1 MVGFRKVAAV
11 NNGSGGR
18 RAFYGPAAALLLV
31 GVLLLAAVGCRGAA
45 PLAVV
50 TEPAATVTPV
60 GEPAPPDIEATIAA
74 ALAVALAEEAAVA
87 ATLTPEETPE
97 AGEAEE
103 TPEPVAEPTLRPQ
116 PTPTAR
122 PTPTP
127 IPTATPTPV
136 PTPTPMPTPAP
147 TATPAPTVTPLPTAT
162 PTPVPA
168 PTATPLPTATPVP
181 TPVPPPV
188 LRELAAKEYMLEL
201 INGERAKAGVPPVVL
216 GDNIAAQLHAE
227 ASLAGCFSSL
237 WGLDGLKPYMRYS
250 LTGGYQSGG
259 GNVSGLSYC
268 IKAGENYAPIVSSEE
283 GLRESMDILME
294 LPEAR
299 DNILYRWHRK
309 VNIGLAWDNYN
320 FQVAQYFEGDYVE
333 YSTVP
338 TLEYGKLT
346 LAGETKNGLVTYSGL
361 TWDALQF
368 KEQQDLSVWIYYDPP
383 PQPLTRGQLA
393 RTYCAGLGA
402 QGLLVA
408 ALRPPLTGDR
418 EYTADRVSIDQ
429 PQCPD
434 PYQVPA
440 DAPAPRS
447 PDEARRLWEEARDQD
462 LPDRYVTVPGI
473 TASWWQARG
482 NRFGVTANLWE
493 VTRRHGP
500 GVYTVVLAHRNVQG
514 EGKEEVVTLSEY
526 AIFYEVEPPGG
537 YGGG

>member
-1 MVGFRKVAAV
+1 MFGFHWVAAV
-11 NNGSGGR
+11 SNGSGGG
-18 RAFYGPAAALLLV
+18 RAFYGPAAALLV
-31 GVLLLAAVGCRGAA
+31 GILLLAGVGCRGPE

-50 TEPAATVTPV
+50 SEPEATVTPV
-60 GEPAPPDIEATIAA
+60 GETAPPDIEATIAA
-74 ALAVALAEEAAVA
+74 VLEAALAEEEAVA

-97 AGEAEE
+97 AGEAAE

-116 PTPTAR
+116 PTPTPR
-122 PTPTP
+122 PTP
-127 IPTATPTPV
+127 IPTATPTPL
-136 PTPTPMPTPAP
+136 PTPTATPMPAP
-147 TATPAPTVTPLPTAT
+147 TATPVPTVTPLPLPAPT
-162 PTPVPA
+162 PTPVPM
-168 PTATPLPTATPVP
+168 PTATPLPTATPAP
-181 TPVPPPV
+181 TPVPPPA

-227 ASLAGCFSSL
+227 ASLANCSAGH
-237 WGLDGLKPYMRYS
+237 WGADGLKPYMRYT
-250 LTGGYQSGG
+250 LTGGGQSNSENAVGS
-259 GNVSGLSYC
+259 NYC
-268 IKAGENYAPIVSSEE
+268 IQAEDNYAPLGSIESEIRAAMD
-283 GLRESMDILME
+283 GLMDS
-294 LPEAR
+294 PGHR

-309 VNIGLAWDNYN
+309 VNIGLAWDQYN
-320 FQVAQYFEGDYVE
+320 FSAAQHFEGDYVE
-333 YSTVP
+333 YSTAP

-368 KEQQDLSVWIYYDPP
+368 KEQQDLSVLIYYDPP
-383 PQPLTRGQLA
+383 PHPLSRGQLA
-393 RTYCAGLGA
+393 RTYCYSDGI
-402 QGLLVA
+402 LVA
-408 ALRPPLTGDR
+408 RLSPPLTGSR
-418 EYTADRVSIDQ
+418 EYTEDRFEVTQ

-447 PDEARRLWEEARDQD
+447 RDEARRLYEEARDQD
-462 LPDRYVTVPGI
+462 LPDRYVTGPWI

-493 VTRRHGP
+493 VTRWHGP

-514 EGKEEVVTLSEY
+514 EGREETVVLSEY

>member
-1 MVGFRKVAAV
+1 MVGFHWVAAV

-18 RAFYGPAAALLLV
+18 RAFYGPAVALLV
-31 GVLLLAAVGCRGAA
+31 GVLLLAGVGCRGPE

-50 TEPAATVTPV
+50 TEPAATVAPV
-60 GEPAPPDIEATIAA
+60 AEPAPPDIEATIAA
-74 ALAVALAEEAAVA
+74 ALAAALAEEAAVA
-87 ATLTPEETPE
+87 ATLAPEETPE
-97 AGEAEE
+97 AGEATE

-116 PTPTAR
+116 ATPTPR

-136 PTPTPMPTPAP
+136 PTPTPTPVPTP
-147 TATPAPTVTPLPTAT
+147 TATAVPTVTPLPT

-181 TPVPPPV
+181 TPVPPPA

-201 INGERAKAGVPPVVL
+201 INEERAKVGVPPVVL
-216 GDNIAAQLHAE
+216 GDNVAAQLHAE
-227 ASLAGCFSSL
+227 ASLANCSAGH
-237 WGLDGLKPYMRYS
+237 WGADGLKPYMRYT
-250 LTGGYQSGG
+250 LTGGGQSNAENAVGS
-259 GNVSGLSYC
+259 NYC
-268 IKAGENYAPIVSSEE
+268 IQAGDNYTPLGSTESEIRAAMD
-283 GLRESMDILME
+283 GLMDS
-294 LPEAR
+294 PGHR

-309 VNIGLAWDNYN
+309 VNIGLAWDQYN
-320 FQVAQYFEGDYVE
+320 FSAVQHFEGEYVE

-346 LAGETKNGLVTYSGL
+346 LAGETKNGLVNYAGL

-368 KEQQDLSVWIYYDPP
+368 KEQQDLTVWIYYDPP
-383 PQPLTRGQLA
+383 PHPLTRGQLA
-393 RTYCAGLGA
+393 RTYCYSGGI
-402 QGLLVA
+402 LVA
-408 ALRPPLTGDR
+408 ALRPPLTGSR
-418 EYTADRVSIDQ
+418 EYTEDRFESTQ
-429 PQCPD
+429 AQCPD

-447 PDEARRLWEEARDQD
+447 PDEARRLFEEARDQD
-462 LPDRYVTVPGI
+462 LPDRYGTGPWI

>member
-1 MVGFRKVAAV
+1 MVGFHWVAAL

-18 RAFYGPAAALLLV
+18 RAFYGRAAALLV
-31 GVLLLAAVGCRGAA
+31 GVLLLAGVGCRGAEQ
-45 PLAVV
+45 LVVV
-50 TEPAATVTPV
+50 TEPAATATPV
-60 GEPAPPDIEATIAA
+60 GEPAAPDIEATIAA
-74 ALAVALAEEAAVA
+74 ALAAALAEEAAVA
-87 ATLTPEETPE
+87 ATLTPEETPA
-97 AGEAEE
+97 AGEATE

-116 PTPTAR
+116 PTPTPR
-122 PTPTP
+122 PTLTP

-136 PTPTPMPTPAP
+136 PTPTPIPVPTP
-147 TATPAPTVTPLPTAT
+147 TATPLPTVTPLPTPT
-162 PTPVPA
+162 PTPVPM

-181 TPVPPPV
+181 TPVPPPA

-201 INGERAKAGVPPVVL
+201 INGERAKAGVPPLVL

-227 ASLAGCFSSL
+227 ASLANCSAGH
-237 WGLDGLKPYMRYS
+237 WGADGLKPYMRYS
-250 LTGGYQSGG
+250 LAGGYQS
-259 GNVSGLSYC
+259 NRSNWSGLNYC
-268 IKAGENYAPIVSSEE
+268 IKDGENYAPLGSSEE
-283 GLRESMDILME
+283 ELREVMDNFMR
-294 LPEAR
+294 LPGTR

-320 FQVAQYFEGDYVE
+320 FRVSQYFEGDYVE

-346 LAGETKNGLVTYSGL
+346 LAGETKNGLVTYGGL

-368 KEQQDLSVWIYYDPP
+368 KETRDLSVLIYYDPP
-383 PQPLTRGQLA
+383 PHPLTRGQLA
-393 RTYCAGLGA
+393 RTSCVELGE
-402 QGLLVA
+402 LVA
-408 ALRPPLTGDR
+408 ALRPPLTGNR
-418 EYTADRVSIDQ
+418 EYTEDRFSITQ

-440 DAPAPRS
+440 EAPAPRS
-447 PDEARRLWEEARDQD
+447 PDESNRILDETRDQE

>member
-1 MVGFRKVAAV
+1 MFGFHWVAAV
-11 NNGSGGR
+11 NNGSGGG
-18 RAFYGPAAALLLV
+18 RAFYGLAAALLV
-31 GVLLLAAVGCRGAA
+31 GVLLLAAMGCRGPEPP
-45 PLAVV
+45 PLV
-50 TEPAATVTPV
+50 TELAATVTPV
-60 GEPAPPDIEATIAA
+60 AEPAPPDIEATIAA
-74 ALAVALAEEAAVA
+74 ALAAALAEEAAA
-87 ATLTPEETPE
+87 MATLTPTETPE

-116 PTPTAR
+116 PTPTPR

-127 IPTATPTPV
+127 IPTATPTPAPT
-136 PTPTPMPTPAP
+136 PTPTPMPAP
-147 TATPAPTVTPLPTAT
+147 TATPAPTVTPLPTPT
-162 PTPVPA
+162 PTQVPE
-168 PTATPLPTATPVP
+168 PTATPLPTATPAP
-181 TPVPPPV
+181 TPVPPPA
-188 LRELAAKEYMLEL
+188 LRELAAKEYMLGL

-216 GDNIAAQLHAE
+216 GDNVAAQLHAE
-227 ASLAGCFSSL
+227 ASLAGCFSSH

-250 LTGGYQSGG
+250 LAGGYQSGG
-259 GNVSGLSYC
+259 ENVSGSNYC
-268 IKAGENYAPIVSSEE
+268 IIDGDNYAPISSSEE
-283 GLRESMDILME
+283 KLREAMDGFMNSPGHRRQILG
-294 LPEAR
+294 
-299 DNILYRWHRK
+299 RWHKK
-309 VNIGLAWDNYN
+309 VNIGLAWDKYN

-333 YSTVP
+333 YSTAP

-368 KEQQDLSVWIYYDPP
+368 KEQQDLSVSIYYDPP
-383 PQPLTRGQLA
+383 PHPLSRGQLA
-393 RTYCAGLGA
+393 RTYCYTSGV
-402 QGLLVA
+402 LVA
-408 ALRPPLTGDR
+408 RLSPRLTGSQ
-418 EYTADRVSIDQ
+418 EYTEDRFEATQS
-429 PQCPD
+429 QCPD

-447 PDEARRLWEEARDQD
+447 RDEARRLYEEARDQD
-462 LPDRYVTVPGI
+462 LPDRYVTGPWI

>member
-1 MVGFRKVAAV
+1 MSGFHWVAAV

-18 RAFYGPAAALLLV
+18 RAFYRPAAALLV
-31 GVLLLAAVGCRGAA
+31 GILLLAGVGCRGPE

-50 TEPAATVTPV
+50 SEPAATVTPV
-60 GEPAPPDIEATIAA
+60 AEPPAPDIEATIAA
-74 ALAVALAEEAAVA
+74 ALAAALAEEAAVA

-97 AGEAEE
+97 AGETDE

-136 PTPTPMPTPAP
+136 PTPTPTPMPAP
-147 TATPAPTVTPLPTAT
+147 TATPVPTVTPLPAPT
-162 PTPVPA
+162 PTPVPM

-181 TPVPPPV
+181 TAVPPPA

-201 INGERAKAGVPPVVL
+201 INGERAKVGAPPLVL
-216 GDNIAAQLHAE
+216 GDNVAAQLHAE
-227 ASLAGCFSSL
+227 ASLAGCFSSH

-250 LTGGYQSGG
+250 LAGGYQS
-259 GNVSGLSYC
+259 NRSNWSGLNYC
-268 IKAGENYAPIVSSEE
+268 IKDGENYATLGSSEE
-283 GLRESMDILME
+283 ELREVMDNFMQF
-294 LPEAR
+294 PGTR
-299 DNILYRWHRK
+299 DNILYRWRRK
-309 VNIGLAWDNYN
+309 VNIGLAWDRYN
-320 FQVAQYFEGDYVE
+320 LAVIQQFEGDYVE

-368 KEQQDLSVWIYYDPP
+368 KEQQDLAVEIYYDPP
-383 PQPLTRGQLA
+383 PHPLTQGQLA
-393 RTYCAGLGA
+393 RTSCYSYGT
-402 QGLLVA
+402 LVA
-408 ALRPPLTGDR
+408 SLRPPLTGSQ
-418 EYTADRVSIDQ
+418 EYTDDRFEVTQ
-429 PQCPD
+429 RQCPD
-434 PYQVPA
+434 PYQAPA
-440 DAPAPRS
+440 EAPAPRS
-447 PDEARRLWEEARDQD
+447 PDEARRLYEEARDQD
-462 LPDRYVTVPGI
+462 SPDRYVTGPWI

-500 GVYTVVLAHRNVQG
+500 GVYTVVLAHRRAQG
-514 EGKEEVVTLSEY
+514 EGKEEMVTLSEY